1 MKRGRKGIQM
11 LNIET
16 RKHIDGN
23 EFWELVEKLNDTDK
37 CAEGKFNE
45 IYNPPQDGSV
55 RFWIPTD
62 DELEDEEWY
71 IKLMVQV
78 LLANGFH
85 QDEIVY
91 IDVDY

>member
-1 MKRGRKGIQM
+1 M

-16 RKHIDGN
+16 CKHINGN
-23 EFWELVEKLNDTDK
+23 EFWALVEKLNDTDE
-37 CAEGKFNE
+37 CAEGEFNAV
-45 IYNPPQDGSV
+45 YNPPQDGAV

-62 DELEDEEWY
+62 DELEDDDWY

-78 LLANGFH
+78 LLENGFH
-85 QDEIVY
+85 QDEVVY